1 MCLSAGV
8 SGPQCE
14 MAPVALHI
22 AMNLLFKQ
30 LSSACPSDARH
41 IPVSTSALSL
51 IFLVWEPQPLSDAF
65 FFFLLIWKVVTH
77 WLEVV
82 HLCSQR
88 SWQIS
93 KLTYLS
99 PLEEM
104 KSLYCAL
111 LSSLVLN
118 SLVIKLQLSLKVC
131 WFIDLCIWI
140 SVEKS
145 LLYQSDLEYKK
156 GKDVE

>member
-1 MCLSAGV
+1 MCLSTGV

-22 AMNLLFKQ
+22 AMNLLLKQ
-30 LSSACPSDARH
+30 LSSACPSDALH
-41 IPVSTSALSL
+41 IPVSTSALSYFSGL
-51 IFLVWEPQPLSDAF
+51 RAAAIVWC

-82 HLCSQR
+82 HLCSQS

-118 SLVIKLQLSLKVC
+118 SLVIKLQLSFKVC

>member
-1 MCLSAGV
+1 MCLSTGV

-22 AMNLLFKQ
+22 AINLLFKQ
-30 LSSACPSDARH
+30 LSSACPSDALH
-41 IPVSTSALSL
+41 IPVSTSALSYFSGSRAAA
-51 IFLVWEPQPLSDAF
+51 IVWCF

-82 HLCSQR
+82 HLCSQS

-118 SLVIKLQLSLKVC
+118 SLVIKLQLSFKVC

>member
-1 MCLSAGV
+1 
-8 SGPQCE
+8 
-14 MAPVALHI
+14 
-22 AMNLLFKQ
+22 
-30 LSSACPSDARH
+30 
-41 IPVSTSALSL
+41 
-51 IFLVWEPQPLSDAF
+51 
-65 FFFLLIWKVVTH
+65 
-77 WLEVV
+77 
-82 HLCSQR
+82 
-88 SWQIS
+88 
-93 KLTYLS
+93 
-99 PLEEM
+99 M